1 MKGQTAK
8 NYKWWIVFIGGL
20 GIFFSGPGQTYSNS
34 IFINEYVNYFGW
46 SRSDVSLIYSLGT
59 LAAGFLMMHVGKLV
73 DKFGQRRMTL
83 TVAILFGLAC
93 IYNSFVTNLFLL
105 FIGFFLIRLL
115 GQGSMT
121 LIPNTLIPHWFLA
134 KRGLAI
140 SLMTLGS
147 FLSATIFPVLNEAL
161 ISSYGWQNTWRIL
174 GVSLLVIFFPIAFIL
189 VQNRPFKE
197 NGQELIIDPSTSIQ
211 EVDEE
216 IQNEPISALATRDW
230 TVDEAKKTATFRAL
244 IACVGIPALV
254 NTAITFHIVSIFQ
267 TNGLTAQNAAVVL
280 SMMAFMGFPV
290 TLIAGRLV
298 DRIPLQFM
306 LVTVFILEIVF
317 LVVLLNLTNVT
328 SSILFAV
335 IWGIANGVERIVLT
349 MVWPNF
355 FGLKH
360 SGSFQGIGATL
371 TVLGSSLGPLPLGL
385 AYDYFQNYQFSLLI
399 LIALPVIGLIAS
411 TRVKPLDKISYT
423 H

>member
-8 NYKWWIVFIGGL
+8 KYQWWIVFIGGL

-46 SRSDVSLIYSLGT
+46 SRSDVSLMYSLGT
-59 LAAGFLMMHVGKLV
+59 LAAGLLMMHVGKLV
-73 DKFGQRRMTL
+73 DRFGQRRMML
-83 TVAILFGLAC
+83 TVSVLFGLAC
-93 IYNSFVTNLFLL
+93 IYNSFVTNVIML

-121 LIPNTLIPHWFLA
+121 LIPNTLIPHWFLT
-134 KRGLAI
+134 KRGLAM

-174 GVSLLVIFFPIAFIL
+174 GVSLLLIFFPIAFML
-189 VQNRPFKE
+189 VQNRPSKE
-197 NGQELIIDPSTSIQ
+197 TDQSTLYDPATPIREDS
-211 EVDEE
+211 EAVR
-216 IQNEPISALATRDW
+216 NEKISVSEKGEWTLA
-230 TVDEAKKTATFRAL
+230 EAKKTTTFKAL
-244 IACVGIPALV
+244 ITCVGIPALV

-267 TNGLTAQNAAVVL
+267 TNGLTPQNAAVVL
-280 SMMAFMGFPV
+280 SLMAFMGFPV
-290 TLIAGRLV
+290 TLLAGRLV

-306 LVTVFILEIVF
+306 LIAVFVLEIVF
-317 LVVLLNLTNVT
+317 LIVLLNISNVT
-328 SSILFAV
+328 VSIVFAV

-355 FGLKH
+355 FGLKN

-385 AYDYFQNYQFSLLI
+385 AYDYFQDYRFSLLI
-399 LIALPVIGLIAS
+399 LLALPVIGLIAS
-411 TRVKPLDKISYT
+411 SRVKVPEKIKT
-423 H
+423 IN